1 MKARP
6 QSPPPTSGAITKRLL
21 RALEPNAKGVFR
33 ISKTV
38 RDQFQAGGKERE
50 NVYKLFAQCQHNP
63 EIFMNKY
70 SATHEKESE
79 LQVSVEFEFLTKKE
93 MADDH
98 NMSKKTDRVKTSE
111 TREIEAAGE
120 GTEEMDVDL
129 GEALELPPSSLQAN
143 CQQPATL
150 ADAADGLTQTPPPN
164 EEVSKLLKRLGYPE
178 VHDCK
183 ASALIDKAVGACTKR
198 LKKLAELLPSD
209 SCPPPDPA
217 AQTANMDLKEK
228 TCPQPMYNK
237 IRSVY
242 AAVDSCSEALEKY
255 KADGLVDGF
264 TEQYRFGF
272 IGAKGDA
279 EWHFDAGSFN
289 RSYHR
294 IGPVN
299 PAKICPWCDAGS
311 EGFPYTDVSS
321 APKWLETVGAS
332 DPWDEDPPLS
342 AIPFSESFGAFMYKN
357 DPFHVL
363 KFGIFRD
370 ATASCVTRLAQLGF
384 WDFDSENELQNVP
397 DRLSRAYG
405 CYRLWCA
412 ANKKLPALKG
422 FTRANMHYDTNS
434 AFAWFN
440 TKGSEVVILLQ
451 WLDFQVSLF
460 LRDVQVENHR
470 AELSAMKQLVRGGL
484 DYIGIMHSH
493 GIWLPQSCARVKL
506 DSGLTFAR
514 GYAYMASGFS
524 LANASVRYPGK
535 EQKMVALQ
543 AEAQA
548 HFAILLA
555 EICPKT
561 APPLRVYCTFDHIT
575 GRGPTGALAE
585 FSSIAAAE
593 KALAA
598 CRMANAG
605 NHKPP
610 KILWRQ
616 CGFAELPSFTKANSH
631 SCSGKKSASCRSV
644 DQVVQEGVQP
654 SRLAQLRRGQK
665 VASVAAFAASLLGL
679 AHLVLYVFTPS
690 RPSWLGR
697 SRRHGIEA
705 RVALSGFL
713 SAHPLEFPGLLLAS
727 SAVTGACEAAA
738 QVNCSRNYRSLYIS
752 LAIAGLCYIF
762 DESAVAQQIRAVA
775 STGTTGALFI
785 VAYVV
790 YSCLDWL
797 SNGISIS
804 EVFLG
809 VRATRKLGL
818 PQPWKAAKPSGVRLL
833 PKLYAIAELMCLLEM
848 GRSTLWRLGRL
859 LPVLAALDELRR
871 ISSRP
876 EQLSSPEAAQL
887 NKGVGFWAWSAL
899 LEAALL
905 GVLCSSWARH
915 LGYTGPGVAFSGL
928 ATAAL
933 AAAPAC
939 VVLAA
944 SFMGWSRSE
953 SALVELT
960 RARPE
965 QPWERLGRYDLQKLE
980 GLYLDGITKYYSE
993 FYDRP
998 SSTGAVKKLNDCEY
1012 YRIKVRLKKA
1022 GSKVLRYCRADIQ
1035 KLVCQAQETQ
1045 ESVVPVNDVEE
1056 KLPATRAAA
1065 DGQEASPEPLPP
1077 DEPSKAESEPMA
1089 PSPVVEVQVTQEQR
1103 EPREAVLEDVETKPP
1118 TKEPETQEED
1128 KKEEQQKGEQPEG
1141 ERPKEEPKAEEL
1153 TDGSDQEKAQESK
1166 DQSEEEAKEDK
1177 ANEGRVT

>member
-1 MKARP
+1 MAEIAGTIAETAGRQLKKKVVSQRLLKALDSYTRLAEAPTLNFEEIAEAEAEAARIAEEQAKADRLAQEKAAQEKEEADRLAQEKEKADRLAQEKVEARRLAQEKEKADRLAQAIKEKAARLAQEAEEKEMAAHLAQEKEKADRLAQEAQEKEKANRLAQEKEKAHRLAREKEEADRLAQEKEEADRLALEKEKADRLAQEKEEADRLAQEKEKADRLAREKAEADRLAQEKEKADRFAEEATQAGHLAEALKAQTDALETQLDEDLQKQITTKPGLCKVAAAAKHAPASVAPSAMKA
-6 QSPPPTSGAITKRLL
+6 
-21 RALEPNAKGVFR
+21 
-33 ISKTV
+33 

-79 LQVSVEFEFLTKKE
+79 LQVSVEFEYLTKKE

-279 EWHFDAGSFN
+279 DWHFDAGSFN

-514 GYAYMASGFS
+514 GYAYMASRLTAAGASGFR
-524 LANASVRYPGK
+524 LRPKLHYFMHMLT
-535 EQKMVALQ
+535 ELQ
-543 AEAQA
+543 QQLDSREP
-548 HFAILLA
+548 FLL
-555 EICPKT
+555 
-561 APPLRVYCTFDHIT
+561 
-575 GRGPTGALAE
+575 
-585 FSSIAAAE
+585 
-593 KALAA
+593 
-598 CRMANAG
+598 NAG
-605 NHKPP
+605 
-610 KILWRQ
+610 LWLCESNEDFVGR
-616 CGFAELPSFTKANSH
+616 
-631 SCSGKKSASCRSV
+631 
-644 DQVVQEGVQP
+644 
-654 SRLAQLRRGQK
+654 
-665 VASVAAFAASLLGL
+665 VARV
-679 AHLVLYVFTPS
+679 
-690 RPSWLGR
+690 
-697 SRRHGIEA
+697 SRR
-705 RVALSGFL
+705 V
-713 SAHPLEFPGLLLAS
+713 HPQTA
-727 SAVTGACEAAA
+727 AV
-738 QVNCSRNYRSLYIS
+738 R
-752 LAIAGLCYIF
+752 
-762 DESAVAQQIRAVA
+762 
-775 STGTTGALFI
+775 
-785 VAYVV
+785 
-790 YSCLDWL
+790 CLQRYL
-797 SNGISIS
+797 
-804 EVFLG
+804 VK
-809 VRATRKLGL
+809 VRF
-818 PQPWKAAKPSGVRLL
+818 
-833 PKLYAIAELMCLLEM
+833 LLE
-848 GRSTLWRLGRL
+848 RL
-859 LPVLAALDELRR
+859 
-871 ISSRP
+871 SR
-876 EQLSSPEAAQL
+876 
-887 NKGVGFWAWSAL
+887 
-899 LEAALL
+899 
-905 GVLCSSWARH
+905 
-915 LGYTGPGVAFSGL
+915 
-928 ATAAL
+928 
-933 AAAPAC
+933 
-939 VVLAA
+939 
-944 SFMGWSRSE
+944 
-953 SALVELT
+953 
-960 RARPE
+960 
-965 QPWERLGRYDLQKLE
+965 
-980 GLYLDGITKYYSE
+980 
-993 FYDRP
+993 
-998 SSTGAVKKLNDCEY
+998 
-1012 YRIKVRLKKA
+1012 
-1022 GSKVLRYCRADIQ
+1022 
-1035 KLVCQAQETQ
+1035 
-1045 ESVVPVNDVEE
+1045 
-1056 KLPATRAAA
+1056 
-1065 DGQEASPEPLPP
+1065 
-1077 DEPSKAESEPMA
+1077 
-1089 PSPVVEVQVTQEQR
+1089 
-1103 EPREAVLEDVETKPP
+1103 
-1118 TKEPETQEED
+1118 
-1128 KKEEQQKGEQPEG
+1128 
-1141 ERPKEEPKAEEL
+1141 
-1153 TDGSDQEKAQESK
+1153 
-1166 DQSEEEAKEDK
+1166 
-1177 ANEGRVT
+1177 